1 MFRVR
6 RLPGLLAGALAVLI
20 AWLER
25 RDPARPGSE
34 RSRGGAAADAAVPEG
49 AVAGDGTTECPDSHP
64 IKGNATSM
72 IYHEP
77 GRAAYAR
84 TIPNFCFAT
93 AEAAEAA
100 GYRAPQR

>member
-1 MFRVR
+1 M
-6 RLPGLLAGALAVLI
+6 
-20 AWLER
+20 
-25 RDPARPGSE
+25 DC
-34 RSRGGAAADAAVPEG
+34 PE
-49 AVAGDGTTECPDSHP
+49 SHP

-77 GRAAYAR
+77 GGASYAR
-84 TIPNFCFAT
+84 TIPNVCFAT